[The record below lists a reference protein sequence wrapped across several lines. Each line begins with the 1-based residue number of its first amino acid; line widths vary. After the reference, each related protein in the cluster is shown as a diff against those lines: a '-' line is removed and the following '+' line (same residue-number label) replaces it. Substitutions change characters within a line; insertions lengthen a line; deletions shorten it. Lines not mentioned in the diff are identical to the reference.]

1 MKKTYERP
9 AVYIE
14 RFDLAQSIAA
24 GCSVLE
30 TFGGTS
36 VNNTSQHTCGIIM
49 GGSAFFAD
57 DVAGCTAGEWDEFCY
72 NAPAEGYVL
81 FAS

>member
-36 VNNTSQHTCGIIM
+36 VNNLRHHHGRQRLLRGRCRWLHRR
-49 GGSAFFAD
+49 
-57 DVAGCTAGEWDEFCY
+57 
-72 NAPAEGYVL
+72 
-81 FAS
+81 